1 MENVEC
7 CVEEGVGRLHRCKE
21 AAWRVCGGYLEGM
34 GRLPEGVGGSLKGGL
49 GYLECV
55 VVCMEGL

>member
-1 MENVEC
+1 MENVGC

-34 GRLPEGVGGSLKGGL
+34 GRLPEGV
-49 GYLECV
+49 
-55 VVCMEGL
+55 